1 MILTNRELIWLQ
13 SMRQSSPTTEIV
25 KIIVKTKGVDV
36 DATCKTEVNG
46 KLVAHGVLGVAVK
59 QPHPSI
65 EIIKIL
71 LEFVRNPVS
80 CDKLGVPACI
90 VTAFGYEYFDILEL
104 FRGKA
109 CLLGAIDGS
118 LFFKLA
124 TIVITMD
131 KPPVLRWLLKLPEVI
146 KFKDEGEEVKKLLTF
161 GLLKYAF
168 EHERVEMCELLTEFM
183 GERLSGIMGDDG
195 MSLKDYVRALK
206 GESPGGLKLDV
217 GGMSLKDYVRALKG
231 ESLGGVKGDDGMS
244 LKDHVLALKE
254 ESLSGLKGDVDGM
267 SLKDYVR
274 SSKGESLD
282 EVKIVLKM
290 MGIEALDESLEI
302 IQTKSEHDHLEVDA
316 NATNM
321 AEACLNESGGNIKL
335 EIVFELENEEQEDSH
350 NNDQIVL

>member
-1 MILTNRELIWLQ
+1 VILTNRELIWLQ

-118 LFFKLA
+118 LFFK
-124 TIVITMD
+124 
-131 KPPVLRWLLKLPEVI
+131 
-146 KFKDEGEEVKKLLTF
+146 
-161 GLLKYAF
+161 Y
-168 EHERVEMCELLTEFM
+168 C
-183 GERLSGIMGDDG
+183 
-195 MSLKDYVRALK
+195 
-206 GESPGGLKLDV
+206 
-217 GGMSLKDYVRALKG
+217 
-231 ESLGGVKGDDGMS
+231 
-244 LKDHVLALKE
+244 
-254 ESLSGLKGDVDGM
+254 
-267 SLKDYVR
+267 
-274 SSKGESLD
+274 
-282 EVKIVLKM
+282 
-290 MGIEALDESLEI
+290 
-302 IQTKSEHDHLEVDA
+302 
-316 NATNM
+316 
-321 AEACLNESGGNIKL
+321 
-335 EIVFELENEEQEDSH
+335 H
-350 NNDQIVL
+350 NNGQASRAQMVAQVTGSYQV